1 MGNER
6 SEKESASANAGSTN
20 CHLEHITALPHLP
33 LENTHNM
40 KTSPTPGP
48 RTNSLAF
55 AKTDCFSCA
64 AIGRRCDR
72 LRPLCH
78 ACLQTGTACRGFP
91 TTLSWQH
98 KRSNIS
104 QGAGAARNA
113 KKSDV
118 PSKQGASPISVSRR
132 DASVQSF
139 KFVTARPWKQQ
150 RKSSAAKSPC
160 EKDSCS
166 QSPGSTEM
174 QSDNSPVDI
183 ATVESDAT
191 TGSPTTSKPQDN
203 VPLQAQDALLS
214 FMDSEVHHQPLNPV
228 QVLESSTSI
237 FSLLDN
243 ESNLSN
249 QGLPDLDAFTWDQIP
264 TNFGILP
271 ELEDSIGC
279 SLFSQQAP
287 VVPNAS
293 VPSPSTAPLYK
304 KLFYPEKVSELLNLY
319 DREFCS
325 LPLTHDIAANPF
337 RVGKNTSSGSKLLLN
352 AILALSS
359 YHLSRM
365 EPTWQDDAH
374 SYKESTDR
382 LLQENFADESD
393 DQLKSSLLDAVL
405 TVFTLES
412 AQSAFG
418 FWPDRLK
425 KALKILNRMGIESL
439 RSSSR
444 LRAQTAMLLWWDS
457 TIALI
462 SRRGL
467 IFPSSYL
474 SLLAEYDKCDEW
486 SFFQVSGCSLELVL
500 CLTKLGQLAVEKEI
514 ASMMNWVRFEERP
527 IDEIE
532 STLEKMKFP
541 DSNSPMDSEEDVQ
554 RERDNLHCTEAW
566 RNALLL
572 YSSRVFRW
580 DRQSKPPAKLSRYAR
595 IVLDHTKS
603 CRRTSTVQKQLLLP
617 VFLAGVELSDS
628 EARGFC
634 QEYCQWWSQ
643 KCRYEMFSTVSY
655 LLHEFW
661 EEKDKSRDSAS
672 LWWGSMI
679 DRKTPSL
686 TNQFLFG

>member
-1 MGNER
+1 
-6 SEKESASANAGSTN
+6 
-20 CHLEHITALPHLP
+20 
-33 LENTHNM
+33 M

-78 ACLQTGTACRGFP
+78 ACLQNGTACRGFP

-98 KRSNIS
+98 KRSNITR
-104 QGAGAARNA
+104 GPTKNA

-118 PSKQGASPISVSRR
+118 PSKQDASPITISRR
-132 DASVQSF
+132 NASAQSF

-150 RKSSAAKSPC
+150 RKSSAAKSPP
-160 EKDSCS
+160 EIDSCS
-166 QSPGSTEM
+166 QSPRSVEM
-174 QSDNSPVDI
+174 RSDNSPVD
-183 ATVESDAT
+183 VESDAT
-191 TGSPTTSKPQDN
+191 AGSPSATKPQDDA
-203 VPLQAQDALLS
+203 PLQTQYALLT
-214 FMDSEVHHQPLNPV
+214 FMDTEGQHQPLDTVHVP
-228 QVLESSTSI
+228 ETSTSI
-237 FSLLDN
+237 FSLLDHD
-243 ESNLSN
+243 SNLSN
-249 QGLPDLDAFTWDQIP
+249 QCLPDLDAFTWDQIP
-264 TNFGILP
+264 TTFGNLP
-271 ELEDSIGC
+271 ELEDSVE
-279 SLFSQQAP
+279 SPLFNPQPP
-287 VVPNAS
+287 VFPNS
-293 VPSPSTAPLYK
+293 IPIPSSSTAPLCK

-325 LPLTHDIAANPF
+325 LPLTYDIAANPF
-337 RVGKNTSSGSKLLLN
+337 RVGQNTSSGSKLLLN
-352 AILALSS
+352 AILAVSS

-382 LLQENFADESD
+382 LLQENFSEESD
-393 DQLKSSLLDAVL
+393 VQLKSSLLDAIL
-405 TVFTLES
+405 AVFTLES

-444 LRAQTAMLLWWDS
+444 LRSQTAMLLWWDS

-462 SRRGL
+462 SRRGH
-467 IFPSSYL
+467 IFPSAYL
-474 SLLAEYDKCDEW
+474 SLLAEYDKRDEW

-500 CLTKLGQLAVEKEI
+500 CLSKLGHLAVEKEI
-514 ASMMNWVRFEERP
+514 ASMMNWVRFEEKP

-532 STLEKMKFP
+532 STLEKMEFQEF
-541 DSNSPMDSEEDVQ
+541 DSASNSEEDVQ
-554 RERDNLHCTEAW
+554 QERDNLHCTEAW

-572 YSSRVFRW
+572 YSCRVFRW
-580 DRQSKPPAKLSRYAR
+580 DRQSKPPAKLARYAR

-634 QEYCQWWSQ
+634 HEYCQWWSQ

-661 EEKDKSRDSAS
+661 EEKDKSGGDPS

-679 DRKTPSL
+679 DRKTSGTL